1 MAVSQAK
8 EARPLVELPQ
18 VRPNHLR
25 SFFDGRREI
34 VVSLHTRDE
43 GQARARVLAIA
54 LETEKAFQ
62 RAREQFHA
70 LVVDPDAMA
79 KEWKPKSSGTEL
91 SSRDPKG
98 AARLTDVVGDLLI
111 VLDPPQPR
119 LRLSQLLLLARCLSH
134 DCPRR
139 LRLEGTQGKVNR

>member
-25 SFFDGRREI
+25 SFSDGRREI

-79 KEWKPKSSGTEL
+79 KEWKAQVLRDRTVVERPQRSST
-91 SSRDPKG
+91 SDR
-98 AARLTDVVGDLLI
+98 
-111 VLDPPQPR
+111 
-119 LRLSQLLLLARCLSH
+119 RC
-134 DCPRR
+134 R
-139 LRLEGTQGKVNR
+139 

>member
-43 GQARARVLAIA
+43 GQARARVLA
-54 LETEKAFQ
+54 
-62 RAREQFHA
+62 
-70 LVVDPDAMA
+70 
-79 KEWKPKSSGTEL
+79 
-91 SSRDPKG
+91 
-98 AARLTDVVGDLLI
+98 
-111 VLDPPQPR
+111 R
-119 LRLSQLLLLARCLSH
+119 LR
-134 DCPRR
+134 PRR
-139 LRLEGTQGKVNR
+139 RFNARGNSFTRWW